1 MLVKS
6 THFVLSA
13 LGLLAITTTVFAGTG
28 IPAETDSEHSNYGD
42 MKKAKEF
49 AKEHMGD
56 KAKTL
61 SEREELMTLF
71 SLHDTNKDGHLDGI
85 ELREAFSD
93 YNKGGEGSKLS
104 LQQMNDMIDHV
115 IAEDDTNN
123 DGKVSWEEYLISQKY
138 HKG

>member
-1 MLVKS
+1 MLVNS
-6 THFVLSA
+6 LHLVRSA
-13 LGLLAITTTVFAGTG
+13 VALLAIATTVLAGAG
-28 IPAETDSEHSNYGD
+28 MPGGTDSEHSNYGD
-42 MKKAKEF
+42 MKKAKQF
-49 AKEHMGD
+49 AMDHMGD

-71 SLHDTNKDGHLDGI
+71 SMHDSNKDGHLDGI

-93 YNKGGEGSKLS
+93 YNNGGEGSKLT

-123 DGKVSWEEYLISQKY
+123 E
-138 HKG
+138 